1 MINCFEILNPILV
14 RVILLAGHKAAMYV
28 VLYCSLLL
36 LPVAIEVLAD
46 IKGYPVSYNFCPCPC
61 ENLVPVEVTS
71 LFSTGANCV
80 YIKSVYSKGA
90 LFTADVLTN
99 GHRFVYHD
107 VAHSTIAKPSHP
119 HTAFWKIYYPWKNVS
134 DSADVPLVIQN
145 ILSSEYMVVTN
156 EVVKS
161 TDREVVTLPALTPWS
176 LWYFSRQAQHYKIKN
191 QLTEEFVFSDE
202 QKKSGWNEGKVFTD
216 TIKRSSSEDFP
227 GKFAFNIIP
236 CYD

>member
-1 MINCFEILNPILV
+1 MINLLQILNPVLV
-14 RVILLAGHKAAMYV
+14 RANLLAGHKAAMYL

-36 LPVAIEVLAD
+36 LSVAIEVIAG
-46 IKGYPVSYNFCPCPC
+46 IKAQPVNYTFCSCPC
-61 ENLVPVEVTS
+61 EKLVPVEVAPFFT
-71 LFSTGANCV
+71 TGANCV

-90 LFTADVLTN
+90 LFTADVLDRGN
-99 GHRFVYHD
+99 RFVYHD
-107 VAHSTIAKPSHP
+107 VAHATIAKPSHP

-156 EVVKS
+156 EVVKW

-176 LWYFSRQAQHYKIKN
+176 LWYFTRQSQHYKIRN
-191 QLTEEFVFSDE
+191 HLTEEFVFSDE
-202 QKKSGWNEGKVFTD
+202 QFKNGWNEGKIFTD
-216 TIKRSSSEDFP
+216 TIKRSSSDDFP
-227 GKFAFNIIP
+227 GKYAFNIIP